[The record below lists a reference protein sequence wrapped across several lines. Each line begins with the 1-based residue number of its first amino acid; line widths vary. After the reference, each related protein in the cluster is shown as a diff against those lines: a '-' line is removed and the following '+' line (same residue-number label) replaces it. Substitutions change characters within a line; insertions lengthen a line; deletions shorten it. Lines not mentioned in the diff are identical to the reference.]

1 MCPAPTTV
9 PQGKTGTYPCDSSV
23 DHCHTWIKYQ
33 LKLSAGKSKHIPF
46 GLPAMN
52 QISPQH
58 VLLSTVIPSQY
69 VRTAL
74 FWEQLTFLT
83 NADEIR
89 SQRNF
94 EPWPNQRQS
103 VSCPP
108 CHRHLFG
115 KRNMCP
121 SSPALTSQ
129 LFANAR
135 ATILELTS
143 IYIAE
148 EITQHQYTSR
158 KEH

>member
-1 MCPAPTTV
+1 VIQAWTIVTPGSSTSSSYLQEKASTFLSGCQPVIRFHHKMCF
-9 PQGKTGTYPCDSSV
+9 SV
-23 DHCHTWIKYQ
+23 LYI
-33 LKLSAGKSKHIPF
+33 
-46 GLPAMN
+46 
-52 QISPQH
+52 
-58 VLLSTVIPSQY
+58 IPSQY

-158 KEH
+158 REH